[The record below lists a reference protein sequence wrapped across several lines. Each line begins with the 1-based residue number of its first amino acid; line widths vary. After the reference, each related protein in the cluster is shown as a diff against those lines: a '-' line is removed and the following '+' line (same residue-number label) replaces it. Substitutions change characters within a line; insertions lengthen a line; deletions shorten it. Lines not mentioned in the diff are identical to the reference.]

1 MLLVL
6 DPTTATRELV
16 AGGLACRAKDCD
28 GVLGPWGYAR
38 TRWLR
43 IGPGRS
49 EAHTP
54 RRARCRTCRRTQVL
68 VPARS
73 YPRRPDTAETVG
85 AALLAAVE
93 GHGYRKIAE
102 QIDVPATTVR
112 GWLQRARVN
121 SDTIRANAVIATC
134 ALDPMAGKFDPTGS
148 PLGDMVDAVGRAVAA
163 YIRRLGPGHSPWQ
176 LAVSITS
183 AGILHP
189 RPRQLTWHLE
199 P

>member
-6 DPTTATRELV
+6 DPTTAAVELA
-16 AGGLACRAKDCD
+16 AGNLDCRQSGCD

-43 IGPGRS
+43 VGPGRT

-54 RRARCRTCRRTQVL
+54 RRARCRTCRRTHVL

-73 YPRRPDTAETVG
+73 FPRRPDTVETVG

-93 GHGYRKIAE
+93 GLGYRQVAE
-102 QIDVPATTVR
+102 RVEVPATTVR

-121 SDTIRANAVIATC
+121 SETIRVNATIATC
-134 ALDPMAGKFDPTGS
+134 ALDPMADKFDPTGT

-163 YIRRLGPGHSPWQ
+163 YLRRLGPSHPPWQ
-176 LAVSITS
+176 LALAITS

-189 RPRQLTWHLE
+189 RPRQITSFGE
-199 P
+199 R